1 MSTLAEIKSAVNT
14 LSIEEM
20 MELNAYMWSSRQ
32 IPVIYSDTVDERM
45 REMDEGKKVRW
56 ADIRD
61 EILEREKLPD

>member
-1 MSTLAEIKSAVNT
+1 MSTLAEIKSAVDT

-32 IPVIYSDTVDERM
+32 IPVVYSETIDERM
-45 REMDEGKKVRW
+45 REMDAGKKVRW
-56 ADIRD
+56 ADIRE

>member
-1 MSTLAEIKSAVNT
+1 MSTLTEIKTAVDT

-20 MELNAYMWSSRQ
+20 MELNAYMWSSRR

-45 REMDEGKKVRW
+45 REMDKGKKVRW

-61 EILEREKLPD
+61 EVIEREKLPD

>member
-1 MSTLAEIKSAVNT
+1 MSTLTEIKTAVDT

-20 MELNAYMWSSRQ
+20 MELNAYMWSSRR
-32 IPVIYSDTVDERM
+32 IPVIYSDTVDARM

-61 EILEREKLPD
+61 EIIEREKLPD